1 VQIALALFATF
12 AWGGSSI
19 FAARGSRAST
29 ALAVTVWSQIIG
41 LVLALPVLGL
51 LGTGGFTWREAV
63 HGAFAGTG
71 SGLSLLLLYQ
81 SSRTLYAGVA
91 AALSAATACTIPVI
105 YTGIRSTTSPR
116 EILGA
121 AVCLVALAAVGT
133 WHRDGVVSA
142 PAASP
147 VEAGGASVRRRG
159 VSVRIGGVGTALLSG
174 VGMSVYYIALTG
186 TSARGQ
192 IHSAFESRAVA
203 TVMLCLI
210 AAATSPPIL
219 RLTRPRAVTGALVG
233 VTGMAGTLAYAG
245 SVSAGNLAVIVP
257 VVSLSP
263 AVTIVLGRIF
273 LGEATSRRQTVGLV
287 LAMLGV
293 LLVTS

>member
-1 VQIALALFATF
+1 MLALFATV

-19 FAARGSRAST
+19 FAARGSRATT
-29 ALAVTVWSQIIG
+29 ALAVTVWSQAIG
-41 LVLALPVLGL
+41 LVLTLPVLAI
-51 LGTGGFTWREAV
+51 LGADGFTWREAA
-63 HGAFAGTG
+63 HGAVAGTG

-91 AALSAATACTIPVI
+91 SALSAATACTIPVI
-105 YTGIRSTTSPR
+105 YTGFRSTTSPQ

-121 AVCLVALAAVGT
+121 GVCLVALGAVGT

-142 PAASP
+142 PSASP
-147 VEAGGASVRRRG
+147 VAAPAHEATRRRRSPRLGG
-159 VSVRIGGVGTALLSG
+159 VSTAILSG
-174 VGMSVYYIALTG
+174 LGMSVYYIALTG

-192 IHSAFESRAVA
+192 LRSAFESRMVA
-203 TVMLCLI
+203 TVMLCVI
-210 AAATSPPIL
+210 AAATSPPTL
-219 RLTRPRAVTGALVG
+219 RWSRDRTVTGALVG

-245 SVSAGNLAVIVP
+245 SVTSGNLAVIVP
-257 VVSLSP
+257 LVSLSP
-263 AVTIVLGRIF
+263 AVTIVLARVF
-273 LGEATSRRQTVGLV
+273 LGEATSRRQTLGLV